1 MAQLIGFLV
10 AMYLCIYLPWKAN
23 QKEESR
29 KRQDMYNNLNKKSVD
44 EMEKKDGEW
53 YTPSCYS
60 VDIMSESGFDTG
72 AALHYTTNNG
82 DYICLGVVDN
92 SEELK
97 EYYLK
102 TASEED
108 IKETGWN

>member
-44 EMEKKDGEW
+44 EMAREVIKGSW
-53 YTPSCYS
+53 
-60 VDIMSESGFDTG
+60 GNG
-72 AALHYTTNNG
+72 AERKERLTAAGY
-82 DYICLGVVDN
+82 DYAAIQHRVN
-92 SEELK
+92 EL
-97 EYYLK
+97 L
-102 TASEED
+102 S
-108 IKETGWN
+108 